1 MVKIYTRKGD
11 DGTTS
16 LWYGGR
22 VAKTDVRTEA
32 YGSIDEANSALGVAR
47 SLAKREGQADVHET
61 LLTLERNLFVA
72 GAELA
77 TSPEAAERL
86 EGGISQITDEMVESV
101 EAEIDRYMS
110 QVELPPH
117 FIIPGGTELSAA
129 LDVAR
134 SAIRRAER
142 RVVELRDSDGLA
154 SDVVLR
160 YINRASD
167 LAFALARATDEES
180 PEIFEGREG
189 A

>member
-1 MVKIYTRKGD
+1 VVKIYTRKGD
-11 DGTTS
+11 DGTTT

-22 VAKTDVRTEA
+22 VPKTNLRTEA

-47 SLAKREGQADVHET
+47 ALCRENQTDLRSTILSLQRD
-61 LLTLERNLFVA
+61 LFVA

-77 TSPEAAERL
+77 TAPDASDRL
-86 EGGISQITDEMVESV
+86 EDGVSRITEGMVDALEV
-101 EAEIDRYMS
+101 DIDRFMN

-117 FIIPGGTELSAA
+117 FVIPGGTELSAV

-142 RVVELRDSDGLA
+142 RVVELRDSEGLA
-154 SDVVLR
+154 SDTVLR
-160 YINRASD
+160 YLNRASD
-167 LAFALARATDEES
+167 LAFALARFADE
-180 PEIFEGREG
+180 PNPQIFEGREG

>member
-1 MVKIYTRKGD
+1 VVKIYTRKGD

-22 VAKTDVRTEA
+22 VPKTDVRTEA
-32 YGSIDEANSALGVAR
+32 YGSLDEANSALGVAR
-47 SLAKREGQADVHET
+47 SLCKRGEQTNVHDT
-61 LLTLERNLFVA
+61 ILSLQRNLFVA

-77 TSPEAAERL
+77 TAPEAAERL
-86 EGGISQITDEMVESV
+86 EGGVSRITDEMVESV
-101 EAEIDRYMS
+101 EADIDRYMS
-110 QVELPPH
+110 QVDLPPH
-117 FIIPGGTELSAA
+117 FVIPGGTELSAA

-167 LAFALARATDEES
+167 LAFALARFTDEES
-180 PEIFEGREG
+180 PEIFEGRSG
-189 A
+189 T